1 MQFDFWQVFVLA
13 VVPPALVGAINWLLN
28 RRTEQKRA
36 AVQNDSTV
44 VTTVTDAMDAL
55 NEELTRVRADLR
67 AMEKHAQYV
76 TALLDAIAV
85 AMERHQKWDEAQV
98 QAGAPE
104 PPRLPTIP
112 RWWEIRTAASSKEP
126 VIEDKD

>member
-1 MQFDFWQVFVLA
+1 MQFEFWQVVFLA
-13 VVPPALVGAINWLLN
+13 VVPPALVGLFNWSINH
-28 RRTEQKRA
+28 RAEKRKA
-36 AVQNDSTV
+36 AAENDSTV
-44 VTTVTDAMDAL
+44 VTTVTEAMDAL

-67 AMEKHAQYV
+67 AMESHAQYV

-85 AMERHQKWDEAQV
+85 AMERHKKWDEAQV